1 MRGNNSKQSKA
12 SNLRLVLNLITTAH
26 PVSRAEIAKLT
37 NLTKQTIS
45 NLIDELTNA
54 GLVIETGIR
63 REGVGKP
70 SRMLELNPQGAYTLG
85 LRIGQRKIEAGAY
98 NIVGQAL
105 SVQSR
110 NLTETTPE
118 ALTGVLAEL
127 CRSCLQEAAIEQH
140 RVLGIGLVLPPP
152 PLRRLHAEEQQSPFS
167 NRPYQIIRR
176 LLIAQTG
183 LPVICGDTATAVSAS
198 EMLFGAAKELE
209 NFVYIHLG
217 ESIEAGIICNR
228 QVHNGHKGTT
238 GHLGHVIINTNGA
251 ECWCGNRGCLDL
263 YASLGSLTKHLG
275 SRLRPEDDWHQSLP
289 TPDTHKPALESWF
302 EQMSEPMRIALNI
315 IENLLNPQTVILGGD
330 VPSWF
335 IDQFIRKLRPFIPSI
350 AQFGERQ
357 IPRLIRA
364 PHTEHMALRGAATL
378 PVYSAI
384 SLDGYSSL
392 ELEGVPNITELQHL
406 IYV

>member
-12 SNLRLVLNLITTAH
+12 SNLRLVLNLIATAH
-26 PVSRAEIAKLT
+26 PISRAEIAKLT

-45 NLIDELTNA
+45 NLIDELAAA

-85 LRIGQRKIEAGAY
+85 LRVGQRRIEAGAY

-105 SVQSR
+105 AVHSQD
-110 NLTETTPE
+110 LPDTTPE
-118 ALTGVLAEL
+118 GLTGILAEL
-127 CRSCLQEAAIEQH
+127 CNSCLQEAALEPH

-152 PLRRLHAEEQQSPFS
+152 PLRKLHAEEQQSPFS
-167 NRPYQIIRR
+167 NRPHHIIRR
-176 LLIAQTG
+176 LLVEHTG

-198 EMLFGAAKELE
+198 EMLFGSAKELE
-209 NFVYIHLG
+209 NFVYVHLG

-228 QVHNGHKGTT
+228 QVFNGHKGAT
-238 GHLGHVIINTNGA
+238 GRLGHVIVNANGT

-263 YASLGSLTKHLG
+263 YASLGSLAKHLG
-275 SRLRPEDDWHQSLP
+275 NRLKLQDDWHQNLH
-289 TPDTHKPALESWF
+289 TPDTHKPALEIWF
-302 EQMSEPMRIALNI
+302 EQMSEPMRIALNM

-330 VPSWF
+330 APSWF

-378 PVYSAI
+378 PIYSAI

-392 ELEGVPNITELQHL
+392 ELEGVANITELQQL